1 MTKRMKKRTY
11 QKIKRTKNS
20 SLRIILASGSERR
33 RQLLNEMGLDFIQVP
48 SSVKE
53 FGNKCYYSEVAMH
66 NAVRKA
72 HDIAEKYPDGL
83 VIGVDTVIEYQ
94 EQIIGKPE
102 NLEDAKAILLKLAND
117 SHFVVSAVS
126 LQSLNARIRCN
137 FAVSTK
143 VNFKNFSPEVVDKYL
158 SMVDVLDKAGAYAI
172 QEHGEMLVDS
182 IDGPLDNVIGLPCEA
197 LRKAL
202 DAINLLY

>member
-1 MTKRMKKRTY
+1 MKRTKH
-11 QKIKRTKNS
+11 QKTKRTKNNPM
-20 SLRIILASGSERR
+20 RIILASDSERR
-33 RQLLNEMGLDFIQVP
+33 RQLLSEMGLDFIQVP

-53 FGNKCYYSEVAMH
+53 FGNECYYSEAAMH

-72 HDIAEKYPDGL
+72 RDVAEKYPDDL

-94 EQIIGKPE
+94 QQIIGKPE
-102 NLEDAKAILLKLAND
+102 DLDDARKILLKLAND

-126 LQSLNARIRCN
+126 LLSLNAGIRCN
-137 FAVSTK
+137 FAVTTK
-143 VNFKNFSPEVVDKYL
+143 VNFKDFSPEIADKYL
-158 SMVDVLDKAGAYAI
+158 SLVNVLDKAGAYAI

-182 IDGPLDNVIGLPCEA
+182 IDGPLDNVIGLPCDA
-197 LRKAL
+197 LRKTL

>member
-1 MTKRMKKRTY
+1 MTKRMKRKKHQKTKR
-11 QKIKRTKNS
+11 IKNS
-20 SLRIILASGSERR
+20 PLRIILASDSERR

-48 SSVKE
+48 SFVKE
-53 FGNKCYYSEVAMH
+53 FGNECYYSEVAMH

-72 HDIAEKYPDGL
+72 RNVAEKYPDDL

-94 EQIIGKPE
+94 QEIIGKPE
-102 NLEDAKAILLKLAND
+102 NLDDARKILLRLAND

-126 LQSLNARIRCN
+126 LQSVNARIRCN

-143 VNFKNFSPEVVDKYL
+143 VNFKNFSPEIVDEYL

-172 QEHGEMLVDS
+172 QEHGDMLIDS
-182 IDGPLDNVIGLPCEA
+182 IDGPKDNVIGLPCEA

-202 DAINLLY
+202 DAIKNF

>member
-1 MTKRMKKRTY
+1 
-11 QKIKRTKNS
+11 
-20 SLRIILASGSERR
+20 
-33 RQLLNEMGLDFIQVP
+33 MGLDFIQVP

-53 FGNKCYYSEVAMH
+53 FGNECYYSEAAMH

-72 HDIAEKYPDGL
+72 RDVAEKYPDDL

-94 EQIIGKPE
+94 QQIIGKPE
-102 NLEDAKAILLKLAND
+102 DLDDARKILLKLAND

-126 LQSLNARIRCN
+126 LLSLNAGIRCN
-137 FAVSTK
+137 FAVTTK
-143 VNFKNFSPEVVDKYL
+143 VNFKDFPPEIVDKYL
-158 SMVDVLDKAGAYAI
+158 SLVNVLDKAGAYAI

-182 IDGPLDNVIGLPCEA
+182 IDGPLDNVIGLPCDA

>member
-1 MTKRMKKRTY
+1 MTKRMKRKKH
-11 QKIKRTKNS
+11 QKTKRTKNS
-20 SLRIILASGSERR
+20 PLRIILASDSERR

-48 SSVKE
+48 SFVKE
-53 FGNKCYYSEVAMH
+53 FGNECYYSEAAMH

-72 HDIAEKYPDGL
+72 RDVAEKYPDDL

-94 EQIIGKPE
+94 QEIIGKPE
-102 NLEDAKAILLKLAND
+102 NLDDARKILLRLAND

-126 LQSLNARIRCN
+126 LQSVNARIRCN

-143 VNFKNFSPEVVDKYL
+143 VNFKNFSPEVVDEYL

-172 QEHGEMLVDS
+172 QEHGDMLVDS
-182 IDGPLDNVIGLPCEA
+182 IEGPKDNVIGLPCEA

-202 DAINLLY
+202 DAIKNF

>member
-1 MTKRMKKRTY
+1 MKRTKH
-11 QKIKRTKNS
+11 QKTKRTKNNPM
-20 SLRIILASGSERR
+20 RIILASDSERR
-33 RQLLNEMGLDFIQVP
+33 RQLLSEMGLDFIQVP

-53 FGNKCYYSEVAMH
+53 FGNECYYSEAAMH

-72 HDIAEKYPDGL
+72 RDVAEKYPDDL

-94 EQIIGKPE
+94 QQIIGKPE
-102 NLEDAKAILLKLAND
+102 DLDDARKILLKLAND

-126 LQSLNARIRCN
+126 LLSLNAGIRCN
-137 FAVSTK
+137 FAVTTK
-143 VNFKNFSPEVVDKYL
+143 VNFKDFPPEIVDKYL
-158 SMVDVLDKAGAYAI
+158 SLVNVLDKAGAYAI

-182 IDGPLDNVIGLPCEA
+182 IDGPLDNVIGLPCDA